1 METSN
6 DLTILFLRLCD
17 KLNASGI
24 PYCVTGGFAVGIWG
38 PPRGTSDIDIV
49 IMIGETDR
57 KFVTAFLNEHFNLVQ
72 SHEED
77 MVFKGI
83 HIWRHVLGVEKGNS
97 IFPVDMILCNND
109 YLKKVIERKIEIDY
123 KRVKIPVISVED
135 LIILKYI
142 SLRDIDRFDI
152 ENIIKS
158 DNPVDWVYLEEMIV
172 QLNLDWDY
180 IEAIKNNSLIK

>member
-1 METSN
+1 VETSN
-6 DLTILFLRLCD
+6 DLIILFLRLCAE
-17 KLNASGI
+17 LNATGI
-24 PYCVTGGFAVGIWG
+24 PYCVTGGFAVGMWG

-49 IMIGETDR
+49 IMIGDTDR
-57 KFVTAFLNEHFNLVQ
+57 KFVAGFLNEHFNLVQ
-72 SHEED
+72 SHEND

-83 HIWRHVLGVEKGNS
+83 HIWRHILGAGNGNS
-97 IFPVDMILCNND
+97 IFPLDMILSNND

-123 KRVKIPVISVED
+123 KGVKIPVISIED

-158 DNPVDWVYLEEMIV
+158 ENPVDWIYLKEMIL

-180 IEAIKNNSLIK
+180 IEAIRGK